1 MNLNVRQVQIPQ
13 VKQIPKL
20 MGRLKLT
27 NFIKLSE
34 TDFTQFIK
42 KIEDDPLFKRLIY
55 PENKKEKIIS
65 LKRFSRAG
73 LSESFYQVKEER
85 LADKSSPD
93 VESLIRSQKETIPL
107 IKRLGVDKFKHYFL
121 YNEEELPLEKIA
133 LRSELSIEEVKK
145 INNFIDQ
152 FSISTEFFYPSTKV
166 SEGEIHYSK
175 IGAIVKDTSGFRFD
189 FFSPN
194 LARGKY
200 LINYERLERLKKEG
214 NYSKEE
220 IRRMGKLLKDLEL
233 INTRKTTIHQVIE
246 KIIKVQADYL
256 SSGKPEDLIPF
267 SQKELAQRLNLDPS
281 LVSRAISSRSIDV
294 PSGKEEAI
302 KYLLPS
308 KKKVRKYKI
317 LEIIKDKDKSHTD
330 EKIREELKKRFGI
343 TISRRSVA
351 SCRKE
356 LKIPSSFNHQ

>member
-246 KIIKVQADYL
+246 KIIKVQAGYL
-256 SSGKPEDLIPF
+256 SSGKSEDLIPF

-330 EKIREELKKRFGI
+330 EKIRDELKRRFGI

>member
-1 MNLNVRQVQIPQ
+1 MNLRARQVQILQ

-34 TDFTQFIK
+34 VDFTKFVK

-65 LKRFSRAG
+65 FKRFSRAG

-85 LADKSSPD
+85 LIDKSSPD
-93 VESLIRSQKETIPL
+93 VESLISSQKEIIPL
-107 IKRLGVDKFKHYFL
+107 IRRLGVDKFKHYFL
-121 YNEEELPLEKIA
+121 YNEEELPLEKIV
-133 LRSELSIEEVKK
+133 LRCELSIEEVKK

-152 FSISTEFFYPSTKV
+152 FSISTEFFYPSGKT

-175 IGAIVKDTSGFRFD
+175 IGAIIKDTSGFRFD

-200 LINYERLERLKKEG
+200 LINYEKLERLKKEG
-214 NYSKEE
+214 SYSKEE
-220 IRRMGKLLKDLEL
+220 IRRIGKLLKDLEL
-233 INTRKTTIHQVIE
+233 INTRKTTIYQVIE
-246 KIIKVQADYL
+246 KIIKVQTGYL
-256 SSGKPEDLIPF
+256 KSGKPEDLVPF
-267 SQKELAQRLNLDPS
+267 SQKELAQRLSLDPS
-281 LVSRAISSRSIDV
+281 LVSRAISSRSVDT

-308 KKKVRKYKI
+308 KKKIRKYKI

-330 EKIREELKKRFGI
+330 EKIRDELKRRFGI
-343 TISRRSVA
+343 TVSRRSVA